1 MLLQLEGVQLLG
13 RLSQR
18 IMNGVEYVFDVA
30 HNTESVKALVHHLA
44 QTNAPGATRAVF
56 AVMGDKPI
64 HDMISACEGVF
75 DEWNVVDLPQ
85 VPRAQSAA
93 ELVAVIGEDRIGDT
107 GAFERVWAALKGRC
121 SVGDRVVIFGSFLLV
136 GDAFSI
142 INSAAEAGER
152 A

>member
-1 MLLQLEGVQLLG
+1 
-13 RLSQR
+13 
-18 IMNGVEYVFDVA
+18 
-30 HNTESVKALVHHLA
+30 
-44 QTNAPGATRAVF
+44 
-56 AVMGDKPI
+56 MGDKPI
-64 HDMISACEGVF
+64 HDMISACDGVF